1 MNLIDVLNWRYAA
14 KRMTGEKI
22 PDAVLEQILESIRL
36 APTSYGLQP
45 FGVTVVENK
54 DLINEIYEKACP
66 QVVLLQCSQ
75 LLIFRAR
82 QTIDED
88 LVDGYI
94 DDLITARNATD
105 EDVSMARKKIA
116 NIQNDT
122 SYNRLSWSMRQ
133 AYIALGYAT
142 FAAAKLGIDSTPIE
156 GFNPKALNEVLGID
170 LDKEEAVVMLA
181 LGYRDEEEDRSI
193 NYAKVRRSAE
203 KMFTRIL

>member
-88 LVDGYI
+88 LVNGYI

-122 SYNRLSWSMRQ
+122 SYNRLSWAMRQ

>member
-122 SYNRLSWSMRQ
+122 SYNRLSWAMRQ

-170 LDKEEAVVMLA
+170 LDKEQAVVMLT

>member
-122 SYNRLSWSMRQ
+122 SYNRLSWAMRQ